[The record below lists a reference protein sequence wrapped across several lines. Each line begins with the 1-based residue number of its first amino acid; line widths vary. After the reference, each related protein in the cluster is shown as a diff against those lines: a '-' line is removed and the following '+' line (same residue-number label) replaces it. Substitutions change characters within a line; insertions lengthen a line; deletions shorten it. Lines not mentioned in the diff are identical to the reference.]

1 MEAIDDWT
9 AEGIHAAL
17 FGLIEQL
24 GVKNGVVLWPL
35 RTALSGKQT
44 TPGGGVELLH
54 ILGKEES
61 LRRMRRGIEKL
72 SETLGE

>member
-1 MEAIDDWT
+1 MATT
-9 AEGIHAAL
+9 ASVGSSKA
-17 FGLIEQL
+17 
-24 GVKNGVVLWPL
+24 L